1 MRVKREEAEIRCH
14 GVQLKCFTYLPFDV
28 KEHAGSC
35 ALGAR
40 VYFAKA
46 VFEVGSVG
54 KCAVGDSLF
63 LITVRNCRCHAGDSL
78 YSRGLWVSG
87 MWRNAGVYGD
97 EAANILSV
105 LAVWWS

>member
-1 MRVKREEAEIRCH
+1 METWCWRMLRGDVVLANAYGLIVGACSRIRGVWVKREEAEIRCH
-14 GVQLKCFTYLPFDV
+14 GVQLKCFTYLPIDV

-63 LITVRNCRCHAGDSL
+63 LITVRNCR
-78 YSRGLWVSG
+78 
-87 MWRNAGVYGD
+87 
-97 EAANILSV
+97 
-105 LAVWWS
+105 